1 MALLPKRL
9 VWAKT
14 LHLGEESAD
23 GDPTLHDD
31 PATA

>member
-14 LHLGEESAD
+14 LHVGDGVLDAPEDAD
-23 GDPTLHDD
+23 LT
-31 PATA
+31 TQVS

>member
-14 LHLGEESAD
+14 LHVGADDALSSDESD
-23 GDPTLHDD
+23 LTTQVL
-31 PATA
+31 

>member
-14 LHLGEESAD
+14 LHVGAEPDQA
-23 GDPTLHDD
+23 
-31 PATA
+31 AA